1 MNNIGKNTLVAVAVG
16 VVIFSAFAFKVV
28 PTSESMSKGLEKKR
42 TIENVIPAGEIRF
55 ALGDETYTKVEI
67 DDLPQVVKSAVIIK
81 YVAYSI
87 DEVYRDHD
95 DTYKVVLK
103 NGLGKLITYYDASGE
118 HLKQETVK
126 PVQIVALD

>member
-1 MNNIGKNTLVAVAVG
+1 MNNIRKNTLVAAAVG
-16 VVIFSAFAFKVV
+16 AVIFSAFAFKVV

-55 ALGDETYTKVEI
+55 ALGDETYTKVGI
-67 DDLPQVVKSAVIIK
+67 DDLPQVVKSAVITK

-103 NGLGKLITYYDASGE
+103 NGPGKLITYYDASGD